1 MGCVPSES
9 WSRLSAYE
17 VDTLS
22 MQRCGIDAIE
32 AALDAGED
40 ITLVLALKE
49 CDDPRLSALLDRC
62 MSQGIDVTMGSE
74 NDLWRMAEKS
84 PALALALVG
93 REPVADL
100 DTMLERGGLIWMLA
114 GAQYQ
119 TNIGYCIRVAEVSGA
134 NGLIVT
140 GEWSSDDRHRIIRAA
155 MRTNRFMPVIFGCDG
170 LDALASWKGR
180 VIAIEDVGTEEPWDA
195 DLTGDVILII
205 GGEKDGIS
213 DDLLKAADQAV
224 RIPMAG
230 FTPSYN
236 LQAPMAVVAVEAL
249 RQRRS

>member
-1 MGCVPSES
+1 M
-9 WSRLSAYE
+9 
-17 VDTLS
+17 S
-22 MQRCGIDAIE
+22 MQRCGIEAIE

-40 ITLVLALKE
+40 ITRVLALRD
-49 CDDPRLSALLDRC
+49 CDDARLANLLDRC
-62 MSQGIDVTMGSE
+62 VEAGIDVILGSE
-74 NDLWRMAEKS
+74 NDLWRMAETS

-93 REPVADL
+93 REPEADL
-100 DTMLERGGLIWMLA
+100 DTLLERGGLIWMLA

-119 TNIGYCIRVAEVSGA
+119 TNIGYCIRVAEASGA

-140 GEWSSDDRHRIIRAA
+140 GEWTSDDRHRIVRAA
-155 MRTNRFMPVIFGCDG
+155 MRTHRFMPVIFGCDG
-170 LDALASWKGR
+170 LEALESWTGR
-180 VIAIEDVGTEEPWDA
+180 VVAIEDVGTEEPWDA
-195 DLTGDVILII
+195 NLTGDVILIV
-205 GGEKDGIS
+205 GGENAGIS
-213 DDLLKAADQAV
+213 DELLAAADQTI

>member
-1 MGCVPSES
+1 M
-9 WSRLSAYE
+9 
-17 VDTLS
+17 S

-32 AALDAGED
+32 ASLDAGED
-40 ITLVLALKE
+40 ITLVLALRDCE
-49 CDDPRLSALLDRC
+49 DPRLAALLDRC
-62 MSQGIDVTMGSE
+62 MKEGIDVTLGSE

-84 PALALALVG
+84 PALALGLVG

-114 GAQYQ
+114 GVQYQ
-119 TNIGYCIRVAEVSGA
+119 TNVGFCIRVAEVSGA

-155 MRTNRFMPVIFGCDG
+155 MRTNRFMPVVFGCDG
-170 LDALASWKGR
+170 LDVINAWKGR
-180 VIAIEDVGTEEPWDA
+180 TLAIEDVGTEEPWDA
-195 DLTGDVILII
+195 DLTGDVMLFI
-205 GGEKDGIS
+205 GGENAGIS
-213 DDLLKAADQAV
+213 DELLEAADQAI
-224 RIPMAG
+224 RIPMVG

>member
-1 MGCVPSES
+1 M
-9 WSRLSAYE
+9 
-17 VDTLS
+17 T

-40 ITLVLALKE
+40 ITRVLALRD
-49 CDDPRLSALLDRC
+49 CDDPRLSTLLNRC
-62 MSQGIDVTMGSE
+62 IDAGIDVILGSE
-74 NDLWRMAEKS
+74 NDLWRMAETS

-93 REPVADL
+93 REPDADL
-100 DTMLERGGLIWMLA
+100 DTLLERGGLIWMLA

-119 TNIGYCIRVAEVSGA
+119 TNIGYCIRVAEASGA
-134 NGLIVT
+134 SGLIVT
-140 GEWSSDDRHRIIRAA
+140 GEWTSDDRHRIVRAA
-155 MRTNRFMPVIFGCDG
+155 MRTHRFMPVIFGCDG
-170 LDALASWKGR
+170 LEALESWTGR
-180 VIAIEDVGTEEPWDA
+180 VVAIEDVGTEEPWDA
-195 DLTGDVILII
+195 DLTGDVILIV
-205 GGEKDGIS
+205 GGENAGIS
-213 DDLLKAADQAV
+213 DELLAVADQTI

>member
-1 MGCVPSES
+1 
-9 WSRLSAYE
+9 
-17 VDTLS
+17 

-40 ITLVLALKE
+40 ITRVLALRD
-49 CDDPRLSALLDRC
+49 CDDPRLSALLNRC
-62 MSQGIDVTMGSE
+62 IDAGIDVILGSE
-74 NDLWRMAEKS
+74 NDLWRMAETS

-93 REPVADL
+93 REPDADL
-100 DTMLERGGLIWMLA
+100 DTLLERGGLIWMLA

-119 TNIGYCIRVAEVSGA
+119 TNIGYCIRVAEASGA
-134 NGLIVT
+134 SRLIVT
-140 GEWSSDDRHRIIRAA
+140 GEWTSDDRHRIVREA
-155 MRTNRFMPVIFGCDG
+155 MRTHRFMPVIFGCDG
-170 LDALASWKGR
+170 LEALESWAGR
-180 VIAIEDVGTEEPWDA
+180 VVAIEDVGTEEPWDA
-195 DLTGDVILII
+195 DLTGDVILIV
-205 GGEKDGIS
+205 GGENAGIS
-213 DDLLKAADQAV
+213 DELLAAANQTI

>member
-1 MGCVPSES
+1 
-9 WSRLSAYE
+9 
-17 VDTLS
+17 

-62 MSQGIDVTMGSE
+62 MSQGIDVTLGSE
-74 NDLWRMAEKS
+74 NDLWRMAESS

-93 REPVADL
+93 REPEADL
-100 DTMLERGGLIWMLA
+100 NTLLERGGLIWMLA

-134 NGLIVT
+134 SGLIVT

-170 LDALASWKGR
+170 LDVVKSWKGR

-249 RQRRS
+249 RQRRL

>member
-1 MGCVPSES
+1 M
-9 WSRLSAYE
+9 
-17 VDTLS
+17 S

-40 ITLVLALKE
+40 ITRVLALRD
-49 CDDPRLSALLDRC
+49 CDDPRLSALLNRC
-62 MSQGIDVTMGSE
+62 IDSGIDVILGSE
-74 NDLWRMAEKS
+74 NDLWRMAETS

-93 REPVADL
+93 REPDADL
-100 DTMLERGGLIWMLA
+100 DTLLERGGLIWMLA

-119 TNIGYCIRVAEVSGA
+119 TNIGYCIRVAEASGA
-134 NGLIVT
+134 SGLIVT
-140 GEWSSDDRHRIIRAA
+140 GEWTSDDRHRIVRAA
-155 MRTNRFMPVIFGCDG
+155 MRTHRFMPVIFGCDG
-170 LDALASWKGR
+170 LAALESWTGR
-180 VIAIEDVGTEEPWDA
+180 VVAIEDVGTDEPWDA
-195 DLTGDVILII
+195 DLTGDVILIV
-205 GGEKDGIS
+205 GGENAGIS
-213 DDLLKAADQAV
+213 DELLAAADQTI

>member
-1 MGCVPSES
+1 M
-9 WSRLSAYE
+9 
-17 VDTLS
+17 S

-40 ITLVLALKE
+40 ITRVLALRD
-49 CDDPRLSALLDRC
+49 CDDPRLSALLNRC
-62 MSQGIDVTMGSE
+62 IDSGIDVILGSE
-74 NDLWRMAEKS
+74 NDLWRRAETS

-93 REPVADL
+93 REPDADL
-100 DTMLERGGLIWMLA
+100 DTLLERGGLIWMLA

-119 TNIGYCIRVAEVSGA
+119 TNIGYCIRVAEASGA
-134 NGLIVT
+134 SGLIVT
-140 GEWSSDDRHRIIRAA
+140 GEWTSDDRHRIVRAA
-155 MRTNRFMPVIFGCDG
+155 MRTQRFMPVIVGCDG
-170 LDALASWKGR
+170 LEALESWTGR
-180 VIAIEDVGTEEPWDA
+180 VVAIEDVGTDEPWDA
-195 DLTGDVILII
+195 DLTGDVILIV
-205 GGEKDGIS
+205 GGENAGIS
-213 DDLLKAADQAV
+213 DELLAAADQTI

>member
-1 MGCVPSES
+1 M
-9 WSRLSAYE
+9 
-17 VDTLS
+17 T

-40 ITLVLALKE
+40 ITRVLALRD
-49 CDDPRLSALLDRC
+49 CDDARLSTLLDRC
-62 MSQGIDVTMGSE
+62 MESGIDVILGSE
-74 NDLWRMAEKS
+74 NDLWRMAETS

-93 REPVADL
+93 REPEADL
-100 DTMLERGGLIWMLA
+100 ETLLERGGLIWMLA

-119 TNIGYCIRVAEVSGA
+119 TNIGYCIRVAEASGA
-134 NGLIVT
+134 SGLIVT
-140 GEWSSDDRHRIIRAA
+140 GEWTSDDRHHIVRAA
-155 MRTNRFMPVIFGCDG
+155 MRTHRFMPVIFGCDG
-170 LDALASWKGR
+170 LEALESWTGR
-180 VIAIEDVGTEEPWDA
+180 VVAIEDVGSEEPWDA

-205 GGEKDGIS
+205 GGENAGIS
-213 DDLLKAADQAV
+213 DELLAAADQAI

>member
-1 MGCVPSES
+1 M
-9 WSRLSAYE
+9 
-17 VDTLS
+17 T

-40 ITLVLALKE
+40 ITRVLALRD
-49 CDDPRLSALLDRC
+49 CDDARLTALLDRC
-62 MSQGIDVTMGSE
+62 VESGIDVILGSE
-74 NDLWRMAEKS
+74 NDLWRMAETS

-93 REPVADL
+93 REPEANL
-100 DTMLERGGLIWMLA
+100 ETLLERGGLIWMLA

-119 TNIGYCIRVAEVSGA
+119 TNIGYCIRVAEASGA
-134 NGLIVT
+134 SGLIVT
-140 GEWSSDDRHRIIRAA
+140 GEWTSDDRHRIVRAA
-155 MRTNRFMPVIFGCDG
+155 MRTHRFMPVIFGCEG
-170 LDALASWKGR
+170 LEALESWAGR
-180 VIAIEDVGTEEPWDA
+180 VVAIEDVGTEEPWDA

-213 DDLLKAADQAV
+213 DELLKAADQAI

-249 RQRRS
+249 RQRR

>member
-1 MGCVPSES
+1 M
-9 WSRLSAYE
+9 
-17 VDTLS
+17 S

-40 ITLVLALKE
+40 ITRVLALRD
-49 CDDPRLSALLDRC
+49 CDDPRLSALLNRC
-62 MSQGIDVTMGSE
+62 IDAGIDVILGSE
-74 NDLWRMAEKS
+74 NDLWRMAETS
-84 PALALALVG
+84 PALALGLVG
-93 REPVADL
+93 REPEADL
-100 DTMLERGGLIWMLA
+100 DTLLARGGLIWMLA

-119 TNIGYCIRVAEVSGA
+119 TNIGYCIRVAEASGA

-140 GEWSSDDRHRIIRAA
+140 GEWTSDDRHRIVRAA
-155 MRTNRFMPVIFGCDG
+155 MRTHRFMPVIFGCDG
-170 LDALASWKGR
+170 LEALESWTGR
-180 VIAIEDVGTEEPWDA
+180 VVAIEDVGTEEPWDA
-195 DLTGDVILII
+195 NLTGDVILIV
-205 GGEKDGIS
+205 GGENAGIS
-213 DDLLKAADQAV
+213 DELLAAADQTI

>member
-1 MGCVPSES
+1 
-9 WSRLSAYE
+9 
-17 VDTLS
+17 
-22 MQRCGIDAIE
+22 MQRCGVEAIE

-40 ITLVLALKE
+40 ITRVLALRD
-49 CDDPRLSALLDRC
+49 CDDPRLAALLDRC
-62 MSQGIDVTMGSE
+62 MEAGIDVILGSE
-74 NDLWRMAEKS
+74 NDLWRMAETS

-93 REPVADL
+93 RQPEADL
-100 DTMLERGGLIWMLA
+100 ETMLERGGLIWMLA

-155 MRTNRFMPVIFGCDG
+155 MRTNRFMPVIFGCNG
-170 LDALASWKGR
+170 LDVVKSWKGR
-180 VIAIEDVGTEEPWDA
+180 AIAIEDVGTEEPWDA
-195 DLTGDVILII
+195 DLTGDVMLII

-249 RQRRS
+249 RQRRL

>member
-1 MGCVPSES
+1 MQLSGTAEVRDASENGDPIS
-9 WSRLSAYE
+9 LILTKIAHGNQE
-17 VDTLS
+17 VDEIISVAEKSEILV
-22 MQRCGIDAIE
+22 IE
-32 AALDAGED
+32 
-40 ITLVLALKE
+40 
-49 CDDPRLSALLDRC
+49 
-62 MSQGIDVTMGSE
+62 GSE
-74 NDLWRMAEKS
+74 NDLWRMAETS

-93 REPVADL
+93 REPEADL
-100 DTMLERGGLIWMLA
+100 ETMLERGGLIWMLA

-155 MRTNRFMPVIFGCDG
+155 MKTNRFMPVVLGGDG
-170 LDALASWKGR
+170 LEILESWKGR

-213 DDLLKAADQAV
+213 EELLETADQAI
-224 RIPMAG
+224 RIPMAV
-230 FTPSYN
+230 SYTH
-236 LQAPMAVVAVEAL
+236 LTLPTICSV
-249 RQRRS
+249 

>member
-1 MGCVPSES
+1 M
-9 WSRLSAYE
+9 
-17 VDTLS
+17 T

-40 ITLVLALKE
+40 ITRVLALRD
-49 CDDPRLSALLDRC
+49 CDDPRLSALLNRC
-62 MSQGIDVTMGSE
+62 IDAGIDVILGSE
-74 NDLWRMAEKS
+74 NDLWRMAETS

-93 REPVADL
+93 REPDADL
-100 DTMLERGGLIWMLA
+100 DTLLGRGGLIWMLA

-119 TNIGYCIRVAEVSGA
+119 TNIGYCIRVAEASGA
-134 NGLIVT
+134 SGLIVT
-140 GEWSSDDRHRIIRAA
+140 GEWTSDDRHRIVRAA
-155 MRTNRFMPVIFGCDG
+155 MRTHRFMPVIFGCDG
-170 LDALASWKGR
+170 LEALETWTGR
-180 VIAIEDVGTEEPWDA
+180 VVAIEDVGTEEPWDA
-195 DLTGDVILII
+195 DLTGDVILIV
-205 GGEKDGIS
+205 GGENAGIS
-213 DDLLKAADQAV
+213 DELLAAADQTI

>member
-1 MGCVPSES
+1 M
-9 WSRLSAYE
+9 
-17 VDTLS
+17 S
-22 MQRCGIDAIE
+22 MQRCGIDAI
-32 AALDAGED
+32 AASLDAGED

-49 CDDPRLSALLDRC
+49 CDDPRLIALLDRC
-62 MSQGIDVTMGSE
+62 MDAGIDVSFGSE
-74 NDLWRMAEKS
+74 NDLWRMAETS
-84 PALALALVG
+84 PALALGLVG

-114 GAQYQ
+114 GVQYQ
-119 TNIGYCIRVAEVSGA
+119 TNVGFCIRVAEVSGA
-134 NGLIVT
+134 SGLIVT

-170 LDALASWKGR
+170 LDVVKSWKGR

-213 DDLLKAADQAV
+213 EDLLKAADQAV

-249 RQRRS
+249 RQRRN

>member
-1 MGCVPSES
+1 MS
-9 WSRLSAYE
+9 L
-17 VDTLS
+17 
-22 MQRCGIDAIE
+22 QRCGIEAIE
-32 AALDAGED
+32 TALDAGED
-40 ITLVLALKE
+40 ITRVLALRDCE
-49 CDDPRLSALLDRC
+49 DPRLAELLDRC
-62 MSQGIDVTMGSE
+62 MESGIDVILGSE
-74 NDLWRMAEKS
+74 KDLWRMAEKS

-93 REPVADL
+93 RQPEADL
-100 DTMLERGGLIWMLA
+100 GTMLERGGLIWMLA

-140 GEWSSDDRHRIIRAA
+140 GEWTSDDRHRIIRAA

-170 LDALASWKGR
+170 LDVVKSWKGR

-205 GGEKDGIS
+205 GGEKDGIP
-213 DDLLKAADQAV
+213 DELLKAADQAV

-249 RQRRS
+249 RQRR

>member
-1 MGCVPSES
+1 M
-9 WSRLSAYE
+9 
-17 VDTLS
+17 T

-40 ITLVLALKE
+40 ITRVLALRD
-49 CDDPRLSALLDRC
+49 CDDPHLSALLNRC
-62 MSQGIDVTMGSE
+62 IDAGIDVILGSE
-74 NDLWRMAEKS
+74 NDLWRMAETS

-93 REPVADL
+93 REPDADL
-100 DTMLERGGLIWMLA
+100 DTLLERGGLIWMLA

-119 TNIGYCIRVAEVSGA
+119 TNIGYCIRVAEASGA
-134 NGLIVT
+134 SGLIVT
-140 GEWSSDDRHRIIRAA
+140 GEWTSDDRHRIVRAA
-155 MRTNRFMPVIFGCDG
+155 MRTHRFMPVIFGCDG
-170 LDALASWKGR
+170 LEALESWTGR
-180 VIAIEDVGTEEPWDA
+180 VVAIEDVGTEEPWDA
-195 DLTGDVILII
+195 DLTGDVILIV
-205 GGEKDGIS
+205 GGENAGIS
-213 DDLLKAADQAV
+213 DELLAVADQAI

>member
-1 MGCVPSES
+1 MGRNRNNARLTKGQTPPNKSSWPSS
-9 WSRLSAYE
+9 IISGP
-17 VDTLS
+17 
-22 MQRCGIDAIE
+22 QIDRPKNIAI
-32 AALDAGED
+32 ALG
-40 ITLVLALKE
+40 
-49 CDDPRLSALLDRC
+49 
-62 MSQGIDVTMGSE
+62 
-74 NDLWRMAEKS
+74 
-84 PALALALVG
+84 LVG

-100 DTMLERGGLIWMLA
+100 ETMLDRGGLIWMLA

-134 NGLIVT
+134 NGVIVT

-155 MRTNRFMPVIFGCDG
+155 MKTNRFMPVVLGCDG
-170 LDALASWKGR
+170 LDVLQSWKGR
-180 VIAIEDVGTEEPWDA
+180 AIAIEDVGTEEPWDA

-213 DDLLKAADQAV
+213 EELLAASDQAI